1 MECPADVLSELS
13 EGDVSTKEQGKEP
26 LKPHAGA
33 GPVCSVEICD
43 LICAV
48 LDKF

>member
-13 EGDVSTKEQGKEP
+13 EGDVITKEQGKEA

-33 GPVCSVEICD
+33 RPVRSVETCD
-43 LICAV
+43 LICTV